1 MSTPA
6 MTRPWYRHPM
16 VWMVIALPASAVLG
30 CAITIFLVL
39 QAPDRDVRA
48 AEARARPV
56 IHGHA
61 ANSVLP
67 PAE

>member
-1 MSTPA
+1 
-6 MTRPWYRHPM
+6 M

-30 CAITIFLVL
+30 CVITIFLVL